1 MEDGYFWFNGKKY
14 KSVHEEVPPI
24 TKEMS
29 KEMTIQLGMPYH
41 DLPMFLFDYVITGDA
56 VMMLALL

>member
-41 DLPMFLFDYVITGDA
+41 DLPMFLFDDA
-56 VMMLALL
+56 CFNRSAYCRVQ